1 MEEII
6 FNPAQH
12 KRPLL
17 PYQMIWFAIVGKA
30 QEINISLARV
40 LFYVTVSHPSFRYL
54 HLGFSFTVTG
64 QSVLNLT
71 KKRKKAF
78 EGQQHDRFIHDVFPY
93 VHICPFLS
101 ALLWVIFFP
110 TTKKWQMRCSLFT
123 SAEQAGSRKYK
134 YTLSFT

>member
-1 MEEII
+1 
-6 FNPAQH
+6 
-12 KRPLL
+12 
-17 PYQMIWFAIVGKA
+17 MIWFAIVGKA

-110 TTKKWQMRCSLFT
+110 TTKKWQMRCSFYSHQLNKQA
-123 SAEQAGSRKYK
+123 AENTNILY
-134 YTLSFT
+134 LSPDSPKRVILLAE